1 MTSMGAPRRLLLA
14 AAPLLLAQPA
24 LAGLYPGL
32 SNLNH
37 TCALQEPVLSCTSRA
52 QPDLVDTC
60 CVETFG
66 GLVMLTQL
74 WNTYTGFESEG
85 QRLPKDTWGLHGTF
99 SPPSS
104 FGRLPPQM
112 LYSAE
117 FPTDERASQACGP
130 TSATAPTRS
139 TAT

>member
-1 MTSMGAPRRLLLA
+1 MTMAAPRRLLMA
-14 AAPLLLAQPA
+14 VVPLFAQKA

-32 SNLNH
+32 SKLNH
-37 TCALQEPVLSCTSRA
+37 TCSLQEPVLSCSSRA

-66 GLVMLTQL
+66 GLVLLTQL

-85 QRLPKDTWGLHGTF
+85 QVLPKDTWGLHGTF
-99 SPPSS
+99 S
-104 FGRLPPQM
+104 
-112 LYSAE
+112 SAAPDAVWCE
-117 FPTDERASQACGP
+117 SPADERAARASQACGP
-130 TSATAPTRS
+130 TSVTGPTRS